1 MKRMEKIDFIE
12 YVKKKVKIVVKSGWK
27 YQGKI
32 LELTDTVL
40 VLDDIK
46 DGKIKFNFYDISS
59 IQELR

>member
-1 MKRMEKIDFIE
+1 MEKIDFIE